1 MNTRRSA
8 LLGIATIVTSAVAQS
23 VRHVDAAEPANRT
36 LLLESE
42 PAAKAIGYVGN
53 AAKLDAATTPGYRR
67 GQSCATCAFADL
79 GTGRQR
85 GCSLVPGRLI
95 MATGWCKLWKLRGS
109 V

>member
-1 MNTRRSA
+1 MATVFTTLISHAARRA
-8 LLGIATIVTSAVAQS
+8 G
-23 VRHVDAAEPANRT
+23 AAEPATRT
-36 LLLESE
+36 LLLDTE
-42 PAAKAIGYVGN
+42 PSAKAIGYVGN

-85 GCSLVPGRLI
+85 GCTLVPGRLI
-95 MATGWCKLWKLRGS
+95 LATGWCRLWKLRGS

>member
-8 LLGIATIVTSAVAQS
+8 LLGMATVVTTLISQGTRRAG
-23 VRHVDAAEPANRT
+23 AAEPANRT
-36 LLLESE
+36 LLLDTE
-42 PAAKAIGYVGN
+42 PSAKAIGYVSN

-85 GCSLVPGRLI
+85 GCTVVPGRLI
-95 MATGWCKLWKLRGS
+95 MATGWCKVWKLRGS

>member
-8 LLGIATIVTSAVAQS
+8 LLGIATVFTSLIASTTRRAA
-23 VRHVDAAEPANRT
+23 AAEPATRT
-36 LLLESE
+36 LLLETE
-42 PAAKAIGYVGN
+42 PAAKAIGYVSS
-53 AAKLDAATTPGYRR
+53 ASKLDAASTPGYKR

-85 GCSLVPGRLI
+85 GCTRVPGRLI